1 VTVYSQPDA
10 HWWKLFLRSR
20 TLRSGLTTGCLLAL
34 VMSGSLFA
42 ANRMPWLEHW
52 ALERNATSWGVF
64 AIVMLLPIAAFRHSP
79 LRLFAAGMIA
89 WTLLTAAYW
98 IAGMY
103 FVDLSNIL
111 RTPFQV
117 LLDGAVIYGVVAVVL
132 WVASMAWQARRV
144 PAITG
149 RRRPGHLHR

>member
-1 VTVYSQPDA
+1 
-10 HWWKLFLRSR
+10 
-20 TLRSGLTTGCLLAL
+20 L

-42 ANRMPWLEHW
+42 ANRMPGLERW

-64 AIVMLLPIAAFRHSP
+64 AIVMLLPIASFRRYP

-89 WTLLTAAYW
+89 WGVLTAAYW
-98 IAGMY
+98 IAGLY

-117 LLDGAVIYGVVAVVL
+117 LLDGAVVYGVVAVVL
-132 WVASMAWQARRV
+132 WVASMAWMAGHV
-144 PAITG
+144 PAITA
-149 RRRPGHLHR
+149 RRRPDHLHR